1 MKLKILSV
9 ALIIFIIQ
17 LASNAAVTVDKTLTK
32 EYMMNNGYSKQIYD
46 TVNIS
51 RARALGEEFYSS
63 QELELKNMSK
73 TKRFFKKL
81 QNYIDPAMDDYSFY
95 HHDILPENS
104 YSDL

>member
-1 MKLKILSV
+1 MV
-9 ALIIFIIQ
+9 
-17 LASNAAVTVDKTLTK
+17 NAAKQTLMSTFTNEKQGQDSFYLAYLPRVDKTLTK

-63 QELELKNMSK
+63 QELELKNSSK

-81 QNYIDPAMDDYSFY
+81 QYYID
-95 HHDILPENS
+95 IKL
-104 YSDL
+104 